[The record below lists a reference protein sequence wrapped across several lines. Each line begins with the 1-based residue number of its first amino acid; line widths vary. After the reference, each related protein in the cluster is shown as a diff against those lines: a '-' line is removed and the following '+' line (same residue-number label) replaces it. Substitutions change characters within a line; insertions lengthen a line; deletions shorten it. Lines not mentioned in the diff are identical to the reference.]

1 MIDFDQS
8 DGRSRVVSFF
18 YDQNRFSSDRDRGD
32 VGVWAPLAC
41 AHDWK
46 CDSQSVVDFAKWRQ
60 NRDRVDADT
69 RRVTEAG
76 VAILSKVAR
85 LKRPTVANH
94 GQT

>member
-1 MIDFDQS
+1 
-8 DGRSRVVSFF
+8 VLSFF

-41 AHDWK
+41 AHDWT

-69 RRVTEAG
+69 RRVTEARRRDRTLIQL
-76 VAILSKVAR
+76 VHLNRYAR
-85 LKRPTVANH
+85 LDKYTDH
-94 GQT
+94 QKQ